1 MGNKAGS
8 KKEKIK
14 NAGEKFIFE
23 DFVICDEFTSGINDS
38 DVKINPNLIVS
49 EVKSDPFE
57 VYKIIKS
64 IGEGTFGK
72 VNLVEHKVTGKVRA
86 MKIIQKMNIKY
97 PSISNEQSIMNELSI
112 LRKID
117 HPNVLKIYEYYIDEE
132 NYYLIT
138 EYCPNGD
145 LYNVMKNEFLSEI
158 QIACIMYQILLA
170 INHIHKLQIMH
181 RDLKLENILVSK
193 KEESG
198 LYRVKIC
205 DFGTSHLFKDGEK
218 EKNITGSGY
227 YIAPEVLKQKY
238 DFKCDLWSCGVI
250 MYVLLTKKVPFA
262 GRDPKEMRSNI
273 IKGDYIKEPISNYS
287 QNIKDLVD
295 DLLERNN
302 EKRLNAEKALTYEL
316 FKTYQ
321 CKERINELNPEEIKL
336 YIDNIKKYKKHNN
349 LVEIVLTYL
358 IHNSDYEEIEGPL
371 KLFNK
376 LDKEESGKISFM
388 DFYEGI
394 CFLSGENMYEDS
406 ARIIFH
412 NLDTNNNNYIETE
425 EFIKAA
431 VDKKLFSTEK
441 MIKFAF
447 NFVDIKKTGL
457 ITIENIIDLFK
468 DNSDEDKDKEENV
481 KKEFEK
487 IFNTVDLDKDGKID
501 FNEFTIFM
509 KTFLEQ

>member
-1 MGNKAGS
+1 MGNKTGS
-8 KKEKIK
+8 KKQKIK
-14 NAGEKFIFE
+14 NAGDKFIFE
-23 DFVICDEFTSGINDS
+23 DYVICDEFTSDISNT
-38 DVKINPNLIVS
+38 DVKFNPNLIVS
-49 EVKSDPFE
+49 EVKSDPYK
-57 VYKIIKS
+57 VYKILKT
-64 IGEGTFGK
+64 IGEGTFGI
-72 VNLVEHKVTGKVRA
+72 VYLVEHKVTGKERA
-86 MKIIQKMNIKY
+86 MKIISKMNAKNCM
-97 PSISNEQSIMNELSI
+97 ISNEESILNELSI

-117 HPNVLKIYEYYIDEE
+117 HQNVVKIYEYYTDEE

-193 KEESG
+193 KEENG

-218 EKNITGSGY
+218 EKNITGSAY
-227 YIAPEVLKQKY
+227 YIAPEVFKQKY

-262 GRDPKEMRSNI
+262 GKNLNEMKNNI
-273 IKGDYIKEPISNYS
+273 IKKDYIREPLEKYS
-287 QNIKDLVD
+287 QNIRDLVD
-295 DLLERNN
+295 DLLERNH

-316 FKTYQ
+316 FKTFQ
-321 CKERINELNPEEIKL
+321 CKELINEIKPEEIKT
-336 YIDNIKKYKKHNN
+336 YIENIKKYKKRNN

-358 IHNSDYEEIEGPL
+358 IYNSDYEEIAGPL

-388 DFYEGI
+388 DFYSGI
-394 CFLSGENMYEDS
+394 CFLSGENIYEDA
-406 ARIIFH
+406 ARIVFH
-412 NLDTNNNNYIETE
+412 NLDTNNNNYIESE

-431 VDKKLFSTEK
+431 VDKKLYSTEK

-447 NFVDIKKTGL
+447 NFVDTKKTGL
-457 ITIENIIDLFK
+457 ITIDNIIDLFK
-468 DNSDEDKDKEENV
+468 DSSDENKEENI

-487 IFNTVDLDKDGKID
+487 IFNNVDLDKDGKID
-501 FNEFTIFM
+501 FNEFSIFM